1 MNRWIILLAG
11 VLFGA
16 GITVSGMANPAKVQ
30 NFLDIAG
37 AWDPS
42 LALVM
47 GTALLITTP
56 GFFWV
61 LKMSSPK
68 YAEVFSLPTKKDIDG
83 RLLLGALLFGIGW
96 GLSGLCPAPALV
108 AILTGASSFIIF
120 LLAMFSGMLLH
131 RFVFEGRA

>member
-1 MNRWIILLAG
+1 MNRWVVLLAG
-11 VLFGA
+11 ALFGA
-16 GITVSGMANPAKVQ
+16 GITISGMANPAKVQ

-47 GTALLITTP
+47 GTALLVATP

-61 LKMSSPK
+61 LKMSSPR
-68 YAEVFSLPTKKDIDG
+68 YAEKFSLPTKKDIDG
-83 RLLLGALLFGIGW
+83 KLLLGAVLFGMGW

-108 AILTGASSFIIF
+108 AILTGIPSFFIF
-120 LLAMFSGMLLH
+120 LAAMFAGMFVF
-131 RFVFEGRA
+131 RFVLEPQK